1 MTTQNAASPTI
12 RSYLSYMFSSPI
24 ASWWALVT
32 GGISIIAWV
41 FIPGDLVSI
50 NKFLFLGIFVLTSF
64 VLFIGASVVYKAWP
78 LFSERGDIRVTQIV
92 SHENDRVFI
101 LKCSQTLKLGY
112 VFEVYRKQE
121 SLEVPIG
128 FIEVTHEKENGEVQA
143 NPIWIKP
150 IHMGDIQQNN
160 VSVENLII
168 HRTLSRNTLLK
179 WIDDQ
184 AELKVQQAL
193 RRGGEA

>member
-1 MTTQNAASPTI
+1 MTTQNAVSPTV
-12 RSYLSYMFSSPI
+12 RSYLSYMLSSPT

-32 GGISIIAWV
+32 GGISLVAWV
-41 FIPGDLVSI
+41 FIPGDVVSI

-64 VLFIGASVVYKAWP
+64 VLFVGTSVVYKGWP
-78 LFSERGDIRVTQIV
+78 LFSERGDVRVTQIV
-92 SHENDRVFI
+92 SHESDRVFL
-101 LKCSQTLKLGY
+101 LKCRQALKLGY

-121 SLEVPIG
+121 SIEIPIG

-150 IHMGDIQQNN
+150 IHMRDIQQNN

-184 AELKVQQAL
+184 AELKVQELL